1 MCPPGLHDGHMGISG
16 ALEIF
21 ASRGIELAEYF
32 HQQHLEGHD
41 RSEIARRTGL
51 SESWVGSV
59 LALGKVLF
67 GRAEASVL
75 RERSIATA
83 RRNLLGIE
91 VLRAINAAV
100 RSLSK
105 HAEVGREELRLELY
119 EWAEG
124 RSVAEVK
131 AHATSRVR
139 EINGNEHTPWR
150 RSVRISA
157 SPDAGGQRHLHL
169 SLADTHMTSIESSLH
184 RQARRLRR
192 RDASLSHSQA
202 MADAAYSL
210 LTSEQ
215 SQEQGRRGAMVIV
228 PLTGARHVGS
238 GMLATTD
245 GAQIHFSQL
254 ADVILRDQG
263 LALCYGEN
271 AHTGVPEPVGL
282 LPIEPIHDNQARLA
296 NNTQRLVAQAD
307 QVLCA
312 HPGCH
317 RRAINC
323 QMHHVHAASKSGAT
337 TQENLVAVCA
347 THHAH
352 NDDDPT
358 QPKNGRYERDPRT
371 GQAGH
376 KAPGQD
382 DVRTNQLPLTHN
394 SGRAIANRMFQ
405 EFNNNE
411 QWQSIAKQ
419 RIQQLITDNTR

>member
-1 MCPPGLHDGHMGISG
+1 MEISG

-21 ASRGIELAEYF
+21 ASRGVELVEHF
-32 HQQHLEGHD
+32 HRLHLEGHD
-41 RSEIARRTGL
+41 RNEIAKRTGL
-51 SESWVGSV
+51 GESWVGSV

-67 GRAEASVL
+67 GPAEASVL

-83 RRNLLGIE
+83 QRNLLGIE

-119 EWAEG
+119 DWAEG

-139 EINGNEHTPWR
+139 ELNGNEHTPWR

-157 SPDAGGQRHLHL
+157 TADAGGQRHLHL
-169 SLADTHMTSIESSLH
+169 SLADTHMANVESSLH

-192 RDASLSHSQA
+192 KDGALSHSQA
-202 MADAAYSL
+202 MADAAFSL
-210 LTSEQ
+210 LTSDHNKE
-215 SQEQGRRGAMVIV
+215 EGKRGAMVIV

-245 GAQIHFSQL
+245 GAQIHFSKL
-254 ADVILRDQG
+254 ADAILRDQG
-263 LALCYGEN
+263 IALCYGEN
-271 AHTGVPEPVGL
+271 AETGAPEPVGI
-282 LPIEPIHDNQARLA
+282 LPIEPIHDNSGRFA

-312 HPGCH
+312 HPECH

-323 QMHHVHAASKSGAT
+323 EMHHVQAASKSGESS
-337 TQENLVAVCA
+337 QENLVAVCA
-347 THHAH
+347 THHAR

-358 QPKNGRYERDPRT
+358 KPKNGRYEREPHT
-371 GQAGH
+371 GRVGH
-376 KAPGQD
+376 KPLGSD
-382 DVRTNQLPLTHN
+382 EIITNDLPPTQN
-394 SGRAIANRMFQ
+394 SGRVIANRMFE
-405 EFNNNE
+405 EFRHHKE
-411 QWQSIAKQ
+411 WQSLAKR
-419 RIQQLITDNTR
+419 RIQQLITSSTR